1 MIDFSREQFWLLLK
15 SCTDFVFK
23 DPLLSN
29 DHMADVCL
37 TLKKQ
42 PISQMIVLFYIFTS
56 SV

>member
-42 PISQMIVLFYIFTS
+42 PNYFPNDCIVLHFYQ
-56 SV
+56 